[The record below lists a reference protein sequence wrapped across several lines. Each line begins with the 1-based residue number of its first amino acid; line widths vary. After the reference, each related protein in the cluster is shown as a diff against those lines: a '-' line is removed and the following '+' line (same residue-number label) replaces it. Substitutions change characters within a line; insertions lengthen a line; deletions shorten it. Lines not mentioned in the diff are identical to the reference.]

1 MRCRRQMSICVGWLT
16 GWSLLLFSCAGR
28 HSSSAAPTGIT
39 GPEYERGFLQNR
51 VAHQQAVIEMARACV
66 QKAVH
71 DELKQFCPALS
82 GRESEE
88 AKQLQGWLSQ
98 WYGISNQ
105 PQAQESATEGYR
117 NFLKS
122 VQTSTGSEF
131 EEAFL
136 RSLRLHHH
144 EGVNESQTCQTRA
157 SHSELKSSCSQM
169 IGEQKQEIRQINAWI
184 CEWFRDCAER

>member
-1 MRCRRQMSICVGWLT
+1 MRCRGRMSICFGWLA
-16 GWSLLLFSCAGR
+16 GCSLLLFSCAGR
-28 HSSSAAPTGIT
+28 HSSSAPPPGVT

-51 VAHQQAVIEMARACV
+51 GAHQQAAIEMARACV

-71 DELKQFCPALS
+71 DELKQYCTTLS

-98 WYGISNQ
+98 WYGISNR
-105 PQAQESATEGYR
+105 PQAREGATEGYR

-136 RSLRLHHH
+136 RALRLHHH

-157 SHSELKSSCSQM
+157 SHPELKSSCSKM
-169 IGEQKQEIRQINAWI
+169 IAEQEQEIKQVSTWI
-184 CEWFRDCAER
+184 CGWFRDCAER